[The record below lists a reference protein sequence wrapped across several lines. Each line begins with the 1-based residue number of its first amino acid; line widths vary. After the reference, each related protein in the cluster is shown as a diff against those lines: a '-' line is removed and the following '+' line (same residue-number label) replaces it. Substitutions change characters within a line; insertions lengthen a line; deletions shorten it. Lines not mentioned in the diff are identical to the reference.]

1 MHEQGAVG
9 ASIPGTVPVG
19 IPSTSSEG
27 VVFPRNN
34 RIGGFSEG
42 TGAFMAQ
49 TNHQEVQGREA
60 RGMSRPDLMTL

>member
-34 RIGGFSEG
+34 RSAGLVKAPAHSWRRRTTKRFKGVRREG
-42 TGAFMAQ
+42 C
-49 TNHQEVQGREA
+49 RA
-60 RGMSRPDLMTL
+60 RTL